1 MIFMTLLKQVKKNIS
16 VNSFLAGVVINK
28 RSGLQ
33 IAGAKVT
40 LSDSNYKV
48 LKEFTTDN
56 AGGFDF
62 GPVEGDQNT
71 ISRQKIRL
79 LHCRKPSSYGRRGR
93 EKAES
98 RIS

>member
-1 MIFMTLLKQVKKNIS
+1 

-56 AGGFDF
+56 AGGFDL
-62 GPVEGDQNT
+62 DQ
-71 ISRQKIRL
+71 
-79 LHCRKPSSYGRRGR
+79 
-93 EKAES
+93 
-98 RIS
+98 

>member
-1 MIFMTLLKQVKKNIS
+1 MGYVSSNHEGGQGKDDIYDFIETSKIKYIREQ
-16 VNSFLAGVVINK
+16 FYVVINK

-62 GPVEGDQNT
+62 DQ
-71 ISRQKIRL
+71 
-79 LHCRKPSSYGRRGR
+79 
-93 EKAES
+93 
-98 RIS
+98 